1 MSWRDVYPKSS
12 NNSLI
17 LWIAVYK
24 KIISLN
30 IIEKLVEVE
39 ATCVLNDMLCQLL
52 GNSCKNPLN

>member
-1 MSWRDVYPKSS
+1 MCIQKAQIIVSS
-12 NNSLI
+12 CGL
-17 LWIAVYK
+17 LFTK

-39 ATCVLNDMLCQLL
+39 ATCVLNDILCQLL